1 MTVDPYIVVTGLAVG
16 FIVGMTGM
24 GGGALMTPILVLLFK
39 VQPLAA
45 VSSDLVASM
54 IMKPVGGAV
63 HWRRGTVHR
72 ELVGW
77 LMLGS
82 VPAAFAGVFIIKL
95 LGHGHLLQQRLQV
108 ALGVVLV
115 GAAAA
120 IVLKAYLQVRRM
132 ARRPAA
138 VSRTKSLRP
147 RRLPTVLIG
156 VVGGLVVGMTS
167 VGSGSLIIVA
177 LMLLYPLLTSSE
189 LVGTDLVQ
197 AVPLV
202 TAAALAHILFGD
214 FRFGLTA
221 SILLGSIP
229 GVYLGA
235 KVSAFSPGW
244 LVRPALFL
252 VLLASGLKLV
262 KMANTE
268 VGLILL
274 FAILAGIPFVVA
286 YVSARRPQPA
296 PVAIV
301 ELQLAPVAIVE
312 QPAEGARL

>member
-1 MTVDPYIVVTGLAVG
+1 
-16 FIVGMTGM
+16 
-24 GGGALMTPILVLLFK
+24 
-39 VQPLAA
+39 
-45 VSSDLVASM
+45 
-54 IMKPVGGAV
+54 
-63 HWRRGTVHR
+63 
-72 ELVGW
+72 
-77 LMLGS
+77 
-82 VPAAFAGVFIIKL
+82 
-95 LGHGHLLQQRLQV
+95 
-108 ALGVVLV
+108 VVLV
-115 GAAAA
+115 GAAVA
-120 IVLKAYLQVRRM
+120 IVLKAYVQVRRM
-132 ARRPAA
+132 ARRPAP
-138 VSRTKSLRP
+138 VSQTKSFRP

-202 TAAALAHILFGD
+202 TAAALAHIMFGD
-214 FRFGLTA
+214 FRLGLTV

-235 KVSAFSPGW
+235 KVSAISPDW

-262 KMANTE
+262 NVANTE
-268 VGLILL
+268 VGLVLL
-274 FAILAGIPFVVA
+274 FAVLAGIPFVVA

-312 QPAEGARL
+312 QQAEGARL

>member
-1 MTVDPYIVVTGLAVG
+1 MTVDPYIVVTGLVIG

-54 IMKPVGGAV
+54 IMKPVAGAV

-72 ELVGW
+72 QLVGW
-77 LMLGS
+77 LTLGS
-82 VPAAFAGVFIIKL
+82 VPAAFGGVFIIKL
-95 LGHGHLLQQRLQV
+95 LGHGHLLQQRVRV
-108 ALGVVLV
+108 ALGVALV
-115 GAAAA
+115 AAAVA
-120 IVLKAYLQVRRM
+120 ILLKAVLQVRRM
-132 ARRPAA
+132 AGRPAP
-138 VSRTKSLRP
+138 VSQTKSFRP
-147 RRLPTVLIG
+147 RRLATVLIG

-177 LMLLYPLLTSSE
+177 LMLLYPLLTGAE

-202 TAAALAHILFGD
+202 TAAGLAHIMFGD
-214 FRFGLTA
+214 FRLGLTV

-235 KVSAFSPGW
+235 KVSALSPDW

-252 VLLASGLKLV
+252 VLLTSGLKLV
-262 KMANTE
+262 KMANPE

-274 FAILAGIPFVVA
+274 FAVLAGIPVIVA

-301 ELQLAPVAIVE
+301 EQ
-312 QPAEGARL
+312 QPEGAPL